1 MEDMGRTHYMRVG
14 LGWILAAALILTPA
28 ISAATPDGSA
38 QKTWSED
45 RRFLDNGDGTISDT
59 QTGLMWV
66 KKDSYLH
73 TGRMMNWSEAFEYV
87 RSLNEN
93 MYADYMDWRMP
104 TLDELR
110 TLYEADKT
118 NSAQVGREMK
128 IHIDPIFGKEGC
140 GALWSSEDDGHFN
153 ALGIIFNTGQQFSSN
168 KKSRSRR
175 ATRAV
180 RVIHDPQFRKNH
192 LDKG

>member
-1 MEDMGRTHYMRVG
+1 M
-14 LGWILAAALILTPA
+14 AALVLLLVLAPLA
-28 ISAATPDGSA
+28 GAAPQGEPPR
-38 QKTWSED
+38 KTWSED
-45 RRFLDNGDGTISDT
+45 NRFLDNGDGTISDT
-59 QTGLMWV
+59 RTGLMWV

-73 TGRMMNWSEAFEYV
+73 TGRMMNWRESFQYV
-87 RSLNEN
+87 QQLNED
-93 MYADYMDWRMP
+93 MYANHMDWRMP

-128 IHIDPIFGKEGC
+128 IHIDPIFGKKGC

-153 ALGIIFNTGQQFSSN
+153 ALGIIFNTGQRFSSN
-168 KKSRSRR
+168 KKSKSRR

-180 RVIHDPQFRKNH
+180 RIIHDPEFRKNH
-192 LDKG
+192 LNKG

>member
-1 MEDMGRTHYMRVG
+1 M
-14 LGWILAAALILTPA
+14 AALALLLVLAPLA
-28 ISAATPDGSA
+28 GVAAQGEPP

-45 RRFLDNGDGTISDT
+45 KRFLDNGDGTISDT
-59 QTGLMWV
+59 QTGLMWL

-73 TGRMMNWSEAFEYV
+73 TGRMMDWRESFQYV
-87 RSLNEN
+87 RQLNED
-93 MYADYMDWRMP
+93 MYANHMDWRMP

-110 TLYEADKT
+110 TLYEAEKT

-153 ALGIIFNTGQQFSSN
+153 ALGIIFNTGQRFSSN
-168 KKSRSRR
+168 KKSKSRR

-180 RVIHDPQFRKNH
+180 RIIHDPEFRKNH
-192 LDKG
+192 LNKG